1 MIVSSFRK
9 LAAAIGLGILATASI
24 ASTSHAETIRLAASD
39 IDGLEELQRQFGNF
53 RDTLSQITGLDIQ
66 FFPVN
71 NRTVAGEALRAGKV
85 DFVLTG
91 PSEYAIF
98 QSRVKLTPVVAFSRP
113 DYFSAIIVRQ
123 DSGIKSVAELKGKRM
138 AFAAVGSTSAHIGPS
153 LLLAEA
159 GLNPTKDVEPVHLSS
174 SVGYTALKRGDV
186 AAWGM
191 AHFVYTRLRD
201 ADAEINSGTYRV
213 IARGPDL
220 PNDVIVAGGH
230 VDPKIVERFRDAFRN
245 PETAKKLKDALLA
258 TTEGADRYKLTAFI
272 ATVNDADYEYMRKGF
287 ITIGQPQFAKP
298 LN

>member
-1 MIVSSFRK
+1 MIVSSFRNLQPRSAWASWPPPVSSCHLTQRPSISLQPISTDWK
-9 LAAAIGLGILATASI
+9 SFRGSSAISRYSLADHWPRRS
-24 ASTSHAETIRLAASD
+24 
-39 IDGLEELQRQFGNF
+39 
-53 RDTLSQITGLDIQ
+53 
-66 FFPVN
+66 FFPVNN

-138 AFAAVGSTSAHIGPS
+138 AFAAVGSTSAIGPS

-191 AHFVYTRLRD
+191 AHYVYTRLRD

-213 IARGPDL
+213 VSPVVRTFRTMSSSPGGTSIRKSWNASGMHSAIPRRRVEGCAAGHRRGRRPIQTDG
-220 PNDVIVAGGH
+220 VY
-230 VDPKIVERFRDAFRN
+230 RDR
-245 PETAKKLKDALLA
+245 E
-258 TTEGADRYKLTAFI
+258 
-272 ATVNDADYEYMRKGF
+272 
-287 ITIGQPQFAKP
+287 
-298 LN
+298 